1 MLRATDHKLPQQKTL
16 EAVRT
21 EVIAAWKKQRGA
33 ELATAAASEAAKRL
47 SAGDSWDAVV
57 KSLGGTTQ
65 APKFIARS
73 DQDVPM
79 EIRTNAFQAPKP
91 AQKPVYENLTLTN
104 GDAVVLAFSAVRE
117 DPNAAAIKD
126 ADVRRQYAAQIASGE
141 AQSYAA
147 AARADAK
154 VSLNPKAID

>member
-1 MLRATDHKLPQQKTL
+1 
-16 EAVRT
+16 
-21 EVIAAWKKQRGA
+21 
-33 ELATAAASEAAKRL
+33 
-47 SAGDSWDAVV
+47 
-57 KSLGGTTQ
+57 
-65 APKFIARS
+65 
-73 DQDVPM
+73 
-79 EIRTNAFQAPKP
+79 
-91 AQKPVYENLTLTN
+91 LTLNN

-126 ADVRRQYAAQIASGE
+126 TDVRRQYAAQIASGE